1 MILYTRPLI
10 CHLLPQN
17 TSQNRGRNRQTNQE
31 KNNFVDKAEASRIG
45 SRQAHRHLHAAGL
58 NHHSRPDKHT
68 FPASLQFETEGAL
81 FEKRILKLRAAFI
94 DVGDEWIFQTGEAER
109 KKKTSQIQ

>member
-1 MILYTRPLI
+1 MDPIRYIDRASVASGRLYDLKKKVYLMVLDDSLHPST
-10 CHLLPQN
+10 
-17 TSQNRGRNRQTNQE
+17 
-31 KNNFVDKAEASRIG
+31 EASRIG

-94 DVGDEWIFQTGEAER
+94 DVGDE
-109 KKKTSQIQ
+109 